1 MTTNQRGLNMSK
13 NDTMRRR
20 MIRESLEAT
29 PRYQRAQRF
38 SNQVVHMLWD
48 FLPNDRDC
56 LDRIQH
62 YLMEVGFSANAEIIS
77 VPPECD
83 NLDNLDKVALE
94 QRRLEASM
102 KPLQMVIERDKIW
115 LER

>member
-13 NDTMRRR
+13 DDTIRRR

-77 VPPECD
+77 VPPECG
-83 NLDNLDKVALE
+83 NLDKVALE
-94 QRRLEASM
+94 QRRQEASM
-102 KPLQMVIERDKIW
+102 KPLQMVIERDKI
-115 LER
+115 

>member
-1 MTTNQRGLNMSK
+1 MTTNQRGLNMS
-13 NDTMRRR
+13 NDDTIRRR
-20 MIRESLEAT
+20 MIRESLQAT

-62 YLMEVGFSANAEIIS
+62 YLMEVGFSANVEIIS

-83 NLDNLDKVALE
+83 HLDKVALE
-94 QRRLEASM
+94 QRRMEAAM
-102 KPLQMVIERDKIW
+102 KPPQMVSERGKI
-115 LER
+115 